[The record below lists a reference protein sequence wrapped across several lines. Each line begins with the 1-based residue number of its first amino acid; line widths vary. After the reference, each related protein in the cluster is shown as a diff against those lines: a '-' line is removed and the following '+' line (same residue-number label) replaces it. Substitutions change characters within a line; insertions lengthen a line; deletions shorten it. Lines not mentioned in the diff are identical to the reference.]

1 MYIAKMSRWV
11 RGAIWAA
18 GSCVVWCPVCVCLS
32 GGGAWWVCACAVG
45 LITITLGSGYT
56 TWTVFNN
63 LLRHGPQSYPLFAK
77 CFSIVERVVERGQG
91 HTTNTQEGVRS
102 SRVSSSTIQ
111 SLGGTGCHRSSGLE
125 PIMQEMVV
133 TASSLHS
140 CLVLPW
146 YSRVSPDNHFSHQI
160 KDVLEEMLTNMCHR
174 VQESGSLTYL
184 ASGVIQIYVQHYRQY
199 HRALRKVSKKHKDL
213 ESLSKAGV
221 QDVQAKY
228 KPLHPALKSPEA
240 LQLYYR
246 KLAQILLQHYLPV
259 EVTRCD
265 LILISLRD
273 LFAQNILQALV
284 DLICDTQWLN
294 TTLAEIL
301 SGVAEDVGDREGL
314 KNDNKPEGKN
324 NQSKNS
330 LEILASASGTADNG
344 EKLYHSNLLASIE
357 EETVSDL
364 QQLDPSCSVPA
375 QNTVIS
381 ESYPPKPEFSKD
393 LIEEK
398 KFENAEALVE
408 YVRSSSLEKR
418 ESTGS
423 EEEEYKSVS
432 SALGTF
438 ISTTA
443 GPLLP
448 DNSSSLPY
456 QPLVSKMWE
465 SPVEDKCF
473 VDVQPVKKK
482 KNPFSRNVV
491 EGMKEEDYKLMYYPT
506 KDKKTAVCVSS
517 PDEDYFLVPK
527 LEEGNIEIRVEDSE
541 SVNSKD
547 TEMLLAVPSLRD
559 IPRSKSCGNL
569 VNKEKDITLDT
580 EAKTLHSSLG
590 ELDQPKD
597 KVDKYSWVQDASY
610 STSEGEELGNRKEKG
625 HLVKML
631 SFDKNDGTDDASI
644 QSSKLNTKT
653 GGLNKGKQS
662 PRSEVSQSGQ
672 NCISHDSVSSEL
684 SQTTNTTSS
693 LDKQATDVES
703 PNNLEIPGSPLLNNA
718 GFGWDNPDLS
728 PIYEES
734 EDLASSIAKLRSLL
748 TERESQHSLGS
759 LSSYGSS
766 DSEPK
771 SAQSDPGRYSLEKS
785 RFTFTHKDS
794 SGSLASVKSVSSLES
809 SGNGIA
815 DEELLEAAEIPLD
828 GRVFLS
834 ICVPATE
841 VHTEPGGAQYT
852 HYTIQYDAIYLCES
866 TTAAP
871 ATEGGEEGASEPVV
885 ISEPRMVLQT
895 NCVKRR
901 FREFLTLHAA
911 LEDDSRLRTA
921 MKGVKGPNKW
931 LNLPFSKLD
940 STTIATRKQFL
951 EKYLQSV
958 IQRPE
963 VNISTHVKE
972 FLAYGSDSSVS
983 FVKKPLELHV
993 PRLDKLLAKTVSGVF
1008 HSLKTALP
1016 SFESSDNQTGATEP
1030 VTNHSGGMSGG
1041 SGGDG
1046 LLKSKSGGG
1055 GVLSERNKL
1064 AVFLSSGNKAEY
1076 ELKLDI
1082 TAEEED
1088 CQIEE
1093 ALNREVSGATRDE
1106 LIDSAY
1112 EARENRNLF
1121 SPLPFTHVQCQYQQ
1135 EQQQSQQQQQQQHQH
1150 QYSVVVGRGDSDVG
1164 GGACSLYPSS
1174 SLLQHLPPPGPRSE
1188 GDGCDVNALPRRDS
1202 HRDSLNEEDAGGSWE
1217 EWPLSVGLLD
1227 AVVEILSPYDHPLT
1241 HQPCVTLLTL
1251 TLARITHKWLQAE
1264 LEHLFCENSTVEYIQ
1279 TVRDAILVAV
1289 EEAPRPPPSPE
1300 EVAKSRVKLQES
1312 FKDFIPGV
1320 LGMALGAE
1328 LSHQAVTKIV
1338 DSLQHPTVNADL
1350 ALHLLDLV
1358 ATQLLP
1364 ITPTTP

>member
-1093 ALNREVSGATRDE
+1093 ALNREVS
-1106 LIDSAY
+1106 
-1112 EARENRNLF
+1112 
-1121 SPLPFTHVQCQYQQ
+1121 
-1135 EQQQSQQQQQQQHQH
+1135 
-1150 QYSVVVGRGDSDVG
+1150 
-1164 GGACSLYPSS
+1164 
-1174 SLLQHLPPPGPRSE
+1174 
-1188 GDGCDVNALPRRDS
+1188 
-1202 HRDSLNEEDAGGSWE
+1202 EEDAGGSWE